1 MNQNSTQS
9 NKVPRTAQD
18 RTKTKKMNYSKR
30 KRITKFNTQ
39 ESTVITSNKE
49 HNITEYTVICQE
61 IDINLFQVSMFE
73 YRIRIYF

>member
-18 RTKTKKMNYSKR
+18 RTKTKTMNCSKL
-30 KRITKFNTQ
+30 KQIIKSNIQ

-49 HNITEYTVICQE
+49 RNITEYIVICQD
-61 IDINLFQVSMFE
+61 IDINLF
-73 YRIRIYF
+73 